1 MSGTSNVSV
10 VRGRAG
16 KSLDRQGRKQDTKT
30 KLGIYSTYSSRRSI
44 HFLARCFNI
53 CKPLEKFGILS
64 VQPGLYG
71 SNDIRVGR
79 KMANIVFSI
88 QGKGGIPLGH
98 IRRIGWVIKTMEAQV
113 GQYLLGCK
121 CPVSR
126 GILLEE
132 KHPLHDHHAAR
143 RFPSKC
149 PSIAPAEMSNTPC

>member
-1 MSGTSNVSV
+1 MYSQKARFFQRGTVVSGTSKVSL

-53 CKPLEKFGILS
+53 CKPLKKFGILS

-79 KMANIVFSI
+79 KMANIVLFNP
-88 QGKGGIPLGH
+88 GKRWYSAEPH
-98 IRRIGWVIKTMEAQV
+98 PKNRV
-113 GQYLLGCK
+113 GDQDNGSPGR
-121 CPVSR
+121 PVSSGLQVPR
-126 GILLEE
+126 EPGHCTGR
-132 KHPLHDHHAAR
+132 KTP
-143 RFPSKC
+143 PS
-149 PSIAPAEMSNTPC
+149 